1 MTSSPQTQRQ
11 PGWRVM
17 LVPDLGDQ
25 LLTDLAAWEDE
36 DAGDPFPARQ
46 ALWLPA
52 PLAGRVALG
61 AVWRLR
67 AVLTPSQCLGVE
79 CGRLLRSAGREHA
92 PLSVVVLA
100 AGDITILSA
109 TARVLGLPGLAA
121 EVADLLDAYAHQD
134 GHSRGREDRAGFI
147 ARLAAIAGL
156 LDLGPDRADP
166 AAHRPADRP
175 PAEAE

>member
-1 MTSSPQTQRQ
+1 
-11 PGWRVM
+11 M

-67 AVLTPSQCLGVE
+67 AALTPSQFLGVK
-79 CGRLLRSAGREHA
+79 CGWLLRSAGGEHA
-92 PLSVVVLA
+92 PLSVVVLTA
-100 AGDITILSA
+100 RDIAVLSA
-109 TARVLGLPGLAA
+109 TARALGHPGLDAD
-121 EVADLLDAYAHQD
+121 VAGLLDAYAHQD
-134 GHSRGREDRAGFI
+134 GHSRGRKDRAGFI

-156 LDLGPDRADP
+156 LDLAPTEQTLLLIARLTGR
-166 AAHRPADRP
+166 RPRRNRP
-175 PAEAE
+175 

>member
-52 PLAGRVALG
+52 PLAGRGALG
-61 AVWRLR
+61 AVWRGGGF
-67 AVLTPSQCLGVE
+67 GV
-79 CGRLLRSAGREHA
+79 
-92 PLSVVVLA
+92 
-100 AGDITILSA
+100 
-109 TARVLGLPGLAA
+109 RVGASGLPHRPPSASGSIAFGSCAQPPASSAA
-121 EVADLLDAYAHQD
+121 ER
-134 GHSRGREDRAGFI
+134 RGAG
-147 ARLAAIAGL
+147 G
-156 LDLGPDRADP
+156 GGY
-166 AAHRPADRP
+166 
-175 PAEAE
+175 